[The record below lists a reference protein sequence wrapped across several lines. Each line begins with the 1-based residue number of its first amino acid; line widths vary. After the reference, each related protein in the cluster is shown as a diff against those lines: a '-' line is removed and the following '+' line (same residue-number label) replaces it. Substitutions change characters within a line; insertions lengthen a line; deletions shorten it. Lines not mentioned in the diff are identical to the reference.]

1 VRQRQQ
7 ASGSG
12 RALAGDQRRAPR
24 RGREWYA
31 DGREGSRV
39 EWWTQGGRE

>member
-31 DGREGSRV
+31 DGREGV
-39 EWWTQGGRE
+39 EGGVVDARG